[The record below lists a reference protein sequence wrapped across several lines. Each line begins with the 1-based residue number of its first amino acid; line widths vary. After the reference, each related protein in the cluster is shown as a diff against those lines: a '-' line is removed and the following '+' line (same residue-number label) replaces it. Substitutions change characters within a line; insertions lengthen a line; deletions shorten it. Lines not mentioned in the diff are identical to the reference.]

1 MSCFLDESVA
11 QKTVAH
17 GNKTHCVHVAPSER
31 DNMNQLSSVF
41 QLLGTRAPTER
52 LELSR
57 SARILAIGTSL
68 LFAMVLSGVWGLA
81 ATSTSFAA
89 AGANVIKVPA
99 LLFGSGIAA
108 IPPVLVLWKFVGPDR
123 GSISNLLLAY
133 ACALFGGALFLAVI
147 APVVAIYQHSSSFA
161 GPLVAQLSAVL
172 GFITFAALFVRA
184 LRRTAQPGNHFGNIA
199 VPAFALLLVQGLTLS
214 QLASTTSPVFN
225 HRTSFGKGVDGLRAP
240 PKVDQAPETT
250 PWSSE

>member
-1 MSCFLDESVA
+1 MR
-11 QKTVAH
+11 
-17 GNKTHCVHVAPSER
+17 VAPIER
-31 DNMNQLSSVF
+31 DNMNQLTSVF
-41 QLLGTRAPTER
+41 QLLGTQRPTDR

-99 LLFGSGIAA
+99 LLFGSGVAA

-123 GSISNLLLAY
+123 GSISNLLLSY

-147 APVVAIYQHSSSFA
+147 APVVAIYQHSSAFA
-161 GPLVAQLSAVL
+161 GPRVAQLSAFL
-172 GFITFAALFVRA
+172 GFLTFAALFVRA
-184 LRRTAQPGNHFGNIA
+184 LRRTAQPGNHLGNIA
-199 VPAFALLLVQGLTLS
+199 IPALALLLVQGLTLS

-225 HRTSFGKGVDGLRAP
+225 QRTSFGRGVDGLRTPA
-240 PKVDQAPETT
+240 KTDQAPE
-250 PWSSE
+250 PASWSSE